1 MNYINTTTLVE
12 YSESEIRSANPNTSF
27 PRPFVPPEG
36 YEIVFDA
43 PKPDF
48 DKATQAARLISA
60 RLTDKGH
67 WEQTWEVVARF
78 TEVTDDEGVTH
89 TVAEQEATAAEAKRL
104 AAVPASIEMG
114 QARAIL
120 IIHGYMDAVI
130 SALAGITGVEGRL
143 ARSRFEFSL
152 NVKRNDPLTQA
163 MQAALD
169 LTELQL
175 DDLFT
180 AASKLS

>member
-27 PRPFVPPEG
+27 PRPFVTPEG

-48 DKATQAARLISA
+48 DKATQAARLIA
-60 RLTDKGH
+60 PVLTDKGH
-67 WEQTWEVVARF
+67 WEQKWEAVARF

-89 TVAEQEATAAEAKRL
+89 TVAEQKAAATEAKRL
-104 AAVPASIEMG
+104 AAVPASIEMA
-114 QARAIL
+114 QARAML
-120 IIHGYMDAVI
+120 IIDEHLDAVI
-130 SALAGITGVEGRL
+130 SALANMTGIEGKL
-143 ARSRFEFSL
+143 ARSKFEFSL
-152 NVKRNDPLTQA
+152 TVKRSDPLTQA
-163 MQAALD
+163 MQAILGF
-169 LTELQL
+169 TELQM

-180 AASKLS
+180 SAGKL